1 METIASSLV
10 DLSDGIA
17 AATVA
22 PAVGGALASFY
33 WRDDGRRIDW
43 LRPAGP
49 RALSQ
54 RNAGEMSCFPLV
66 PYSNRIRGGRFKF
79 RDRTVELP
87 VSPADPHFEHGHGW
101 RSQWRVEEQRPSWV
115 RLRYCHAPDAWP
127 WLYEAVQE
135 IGLADGALGIQLTV
149 RNLSD
154 EPMPAGFGL
163 HPYFPA
169 PPGTRLATDVEA
181 MWETDSEVLP
191 TRLVGAAGRL
201 HALDLCDHEFDNV
214 FTGWSRSARILWPRA
229 SLRLD
234 ADPPLSFL
242 VLYTPAGEPFFAA
255 EPVSNITDA
264 LNLASA
270 GQDGTGLFELKP
282 GESRAADVR
291 FTPCL

>member
-1 METIASSLV
+1 MRTTTSSLV
-10 DLSDGIA
+10 NLSDGIA
-17 AATVA
+17 TATVA
-22 PAVGGALASFY
+22 TLGGSLASFC
-33 WRDDGRRIDW
+33 WRGDGRRFDW

-54 RNAGEMSCFPLV
+54 GDAGEMSCFPLI
-66 PYSNRIRGGRFKF
+66 PYSNRVRGGRFMF
-79 RDRTVELP
+79 RGRIVELP
-87 VSPADPHFEHGHGW
+87 VSATDPHFEHGHGW
-101 RSQWRVEEQRPSWV
+101 RSHWHIEEERPSWL
-115 RLRYCHAPDAWP
+115 RLSYCHAPDAWP
-127 WLYEAVQE
+127 WRYEAVEE
-135 IGLADGALGIQLTV
+135 IGLADGALCIRLIL

-169 PPGTRLATDVEA
+169 LPGTKFTTNVAA

-191 TRLVGAAGRL
+191 TRLVEAAGRL
-201 HALDLCDHEFDNV
+201 DALDVRDHEFDNV
-214 FTGWSRSARILWPRA
+214 FTGWSRSARIVWPSA
-229 SLRLD
+229 SLHLE
-234 ADPPLSFL
+234 ADPPLNFL

-270 GQDGTGLFELKP
+270 GHNGTGLFELEP
-282 GESRAADVR
+282 GQSRAADVR